1 MAYRILLRRD
11 TSANWTEN
19 NPVLS
24 SGEPGFEIDTNLLK
38 IGDGSNPW
46 NDLSPINSPGITG
59 PTGEVSWG
67 EVPQTVTPAFTAQ
80 YDLGSSSLRWNNI
93 WMAGSLYVNDSSVS
107 ISNSNGNFVI
117 TGSTGNSINGS
128 LSISGDLTVAGTSS
142 IIPYKTYVALV
153 TQTVGAPTDVELA
166 NTFSGAL
173 TWDRTYAGGYTLTSA
188 DSEFS
193 EDKVF
198 VAFSQNSQIGTAVQ
212 PCTHKWNRVDS
223 STLSFETCD
232 FSGAT
237 ADGLLYSTS
246 IEIRVYN

>member
-1 MAYRILLRRD
+1 MSYRILLRRD
-11 TSANWTEN
+11 TSTNWTTN

-59 PTGEVSWG
+59 PTGEVSWDA
-67 EVPQTVTPAFTAQ
+67 VPQSMTPAFTAQ
-80 YDLGSSSLRWNNI
+80 YNLGSSSLRWNNI

-107 ISNSNGNFVI
+107 ISNSNGNFII

-128 LSISGDLTVAGTSS
+128 LSISGDLTVSGTTS

-153 TQTVGAPTDVELA
+153 TQTVGAPTDIELS
-166 NTFSGAL
+166 NTFTGTL
-173 TWDRTYAGGYTLTSA
+173 TWAQSYAGGYTLTSSDA
-188 DSEFS
+188 EFTQ
-193 EDKVF
+193 DKIF
-198 VAFSQNSQIGTAVQ
+198 VLFSQNSQIGTTVP
-212 PCTHKWNRVDS
+212 PCTHKWNRVDA
-223 STLSFETCD
+223 STLSIETCD
-232 FSGAT
+232 VTGAT
-237 ADGLLYSTS
+237 ADGLLYATS